1 MTCSRVQ
8 ALHRF
13 AGGGEERPH
22 LLLEGFDAEQVWL
35 QLDGQLKGAAQKG
48 RKLLRKAGD
57 VPHLLQPGM
66 EDALQGEPMATHP
79 FCPTL
84 RLAAAVVQAPL
95 FSTCLCPVDVQ
106 YHRNVHWLH
115 SVIWIGSPEALVQVG
130 HPLISSFVFFLLLLA
145 LFCLQDTRSCGIC
158 TPEATSQK

>member
-1 MTCSRVQ
+1 MAKTGWQLQFTDAWLQ

-35 QLDGQLKGAAQKG
+35 QLDGQLKGAAQRG

-66 EDALQGEPMATHP
+66 EDALQGGPGQHII
-79 FCPTL
+79 F
-84 RLAAAVVQAPL
+84 VQL
-95 FSTCLCPVDVQ
+95 SGVQKQWCRCL
-106 YHRNVHWLH
+106 HFNLH
-115 SVIWIGSPEALVQVG
+115 L
-130 HPLISSFVFFLLLLA
+130 
-145 LFCLQDTRSCGIC
+145 
-158 TPEATSQK
+158 